1 MKAKTGTCART
12 KLPKSAAKKNR
23 PPPLIL
29 PVAEWPEIDRQA
41 WAEALLP
48 AGRWQPKKHAH
59 TITPTTIK
67 NTRQSYGRALAVIAA
82 HGQLDPNQHP
92 AARITPAFIDL
103 FVGELRAAGNA
114 DNTIKNRIFLIRTAM
129 HMLAPGIDFDWL
141 TRPGGI
147 SINAIFEDDIC
158 PLETIDPA
166 LVSNAAHQMI
176 LAAQHE
182 NKPADRLRLLRNGL
196 LFGLLAG
203 RAPRVGSIAK
213 MKLGEQFTARR
224 DGFWIAFAKTDMKN
238 KRALS
243 YSLPADL
250 NEAMQWYL
258 NEIRA
263 RAVSRDDH
271 GCLWVCE
278 DGSPFQYSGIGKMC
292 RVESE
297 KWLGIKMGP
306 HRHRH
311 NLATMMADEAPEN
324 PGAAATILGVSEGV
338 VERHYERARERK
350 AHEVN
355 QAAIKKACDAST
367 SAAERAFGVKFNW

>member
-1 MKAKTGTCART
+1 MKNAGAFART
-12 KLPKSAAKKNR
+12 KIPNSSQKVQS
-23 PPPLIL
+23 PPLIL
-29 PVAEWPEIDRQA
+29 PIDEWPEIDRQT
-41 WAEALLP
+41 WAEALIP
-48 AGRWQPKKHAH
+48 ASRWQPRKHAQNL
-59 TITPTTIK
+59 TPTTIK
-67 NTRQSYGRALAVIAA
+67 NTRQSYGRALAVMAA
-82 HGQLDPNQHP
+82 HGQLDPKLYP
-92 AARITPAFIDL
+92 AASITPAFVDL

-129 HMLAPGIDFDWL
+129 HMLAPGDGFDWL

-147 SINAIFEDDIC
+147 SINLIFEDDIS

-166 LVSNAAHQMI
+166 LVSDAAHQMI
-176 LAAQHE
+176 LAAQHAD
-182 NKPADRLRLLRNGL
+182 KPADRLRLLRNGL

-213 MKLGEQFTARR
+213 MQVGKQFTSCGG
-224 DGFWIAFAKTDMKN
+224 GFWIAFAKTDMKN
-238 KRALS
+238 KQALS

-250 NEAMQWYL
+250 NEAMHWYL
-258 NEIRA
+258 TDIRA
-263 RAVSRDDH
+263 QAVGSDDH
-271 GCLWVCE
+271 GYLWVCE

-311 NLATMMADEAPEN
+311 NLAAMMADEAPEN
-324 PGAAATILGVSEGV
+324 PGAAATILGISEGV

-355 QAAIKKACDAST
+355 QAAIKKARDAST
-367 SAAERAFGVKFNW
+367 SAAERAFGIKFSW